1 MALPDFSKFKA
12 PYRFVPEGRAF
23 RLYEKG
29 VKTNTTFKTM
39 DEAKKKVLGLN
50 DAWRA
55 SPAGRKATPK
65 KKYDAGGHVVRK
77 PAPRARANPDKFG
90 FDSDP
95 HEGFDRT
102 QSRLEQREA
111 QATLRNLL
119 KSRVSW
125 KRELGEQVRDGVLPL
140 DALARILATREGIGP
155 HARQLLNRVRPGYYV
170 TVVSPRGEEV
180 TGRAMTLDAR
190 GWVLDVRGSS
200 VIANEDNVVAV
211 SREAPLVG
219 NPRRV
224 GMFSTIQPGD
234 RVTIVTPRGQEM
246 TGRAMMKGPAG
257 WVLNVGGRY
266 GTPALADEDNIVKVS
281 KTRRNP
287 RSLVPSGAPEEVVEV
302 AETLLANAKE
312 AGFSETF
319 QPVYVSQHGPK
330 EWHVGSNFEDS
341 ALWLHY
347 IDGTW
352 YYWNPYEEE
361 PLKPMRGGFKEA
373 LANARIWW
381 TG

>member
-12 PYRFVPEGRAF
+12 PYRFVPEGKAF

-39 DEAKKKVLGLN
+39 DEAKKKVLALN

-65 KKYDAGGHVVRK
+65 KKYDKQGHVVRK
-77 PAPRARANPDKFG
+77 PAPRARANPDRYG
-90 FDSDP
+90 FDVHPQYGEDP
-95 HEGFDRT
+95 YVRALQE
-102 QSRLEQREA
+102 EEKK
-111 QATLRNLL
+111 TLRQLL
-119 KSRVSW
+119 MSSEAW
-125 KRELGEQVRDGVLPL
+125 KRQLGEQVRDGVISPESVES
-140 DALARILATREGIGP
+140 ILHTRAAVTR
-155 HARQLLNRVRPGYYV
+155 HRKKRVR
-170 TVVSPRGEEV
+170 
-180 TGRAMTLDAR
+180 
-190 GWVLDVRGSS
+190 
-200 VIANEDNVVAV
+200 
-211 SREAPLVG
+211 

-266 GTPALADEDNIVKVS
+266 GTPALADEDNVVKVS

-312 AGFSETF
+312 AGFSETS

-341 ALWLHY
+341 PLWLYY

-352 YYWNPYEEE
+352 YYWNEYNEE
-361 PLKPMRGGFKEA
+361 PLKPMRRGFEEA